1 MFNQLSTSDVVTAI
15 GATARR
21 AARSENP
28 ASEFDRDQLLSAYS
42 ATRHLAAEL
51 SGYAPEWDRFTTAL
65 IQRLDAAEG
74 GDEGVRTLVTALRAA
89 LHEKASPAAVAGPLC
104 DLLSA
109 LRNDSGPSATLRADL
124 LTELRRL
131 ADSEVDLLANA
142 LG

>member
-1 MFNQLSTSDVVTAI
+1 MFNQLTTAEVVTAI

-28 ASEFDRDQLLSAYS
+28 ASDFDRDQLLSAYS

-51 SGYAPEWDRFTTAL
+51 SGYAPVWDRFRTVL
-65 IQRLDAAEG
+65 VQRLDPAES
-74 GDEGVRTLVTALRAA
+74 GDKDVSALVTALRAA
-89 LHEKASPAAVAGPLC
+89 LNEDATPAVVAPPLC

-109 LRNDSGPSATLRADL
+109 LRNGSGPSATLRADL

-131 ADSEVDLLANA
+131 ADSEVDLLAHA

>member
-1 MFNQLSTSDVVTAI
+1 MFNQLTTAEVVTAI

-28 ASEFDRDQLLSAYS
+28 ASDFDRDQLLSAYS

-51 SGYAPEWDRFTTAL
+51 SGYAPAWDRYRTAL
-65 IQRLDAAEG
+65 VQRLDAA
-74 GDEGVRTLVTALRAA
+74 GDEGASALVTALRAA
-89 LHEKASPAAVAGPLC
+89 LNENASPAAVAPPLC

-109 LRNDSGPSATLRADL
+109 LRNGSGPAATLRADL

-131 ADSEVDLLANA
+131 ADSEVDLLADA

>member
-28 ASEFDRDQLLSAYS
+28 ASDFDRDQLLSAYS

-51 SGYAPEWDRFTTAL
+51 SGYAPEWDRFRTAL
-65 IQRLDAAEG
+65 VQRLDAAEG
-74 GDEGVRTLVTALRAA
+74 VDEGASGLVTALRAA
-89 LHEKASPAAVAGPLC
+89 LNENATPAAVAPPLC

-109 LRNDSGPSATLRADL
+109 LRNVSGPSAALRTDL
-124 LTELRRL
+124 RTELRRL
-131 ADSEVDLLANA
+131 ADSEVDLLADA
-142 LG
+142 LQ